1 MKDEIRSI
9 ASHFRVCGEPINVT
23 PVTRGHINDTYIV
36 TVEKNGQAAKYVL
49 QRINHAVFKDPP
61 AMMANIL
68 RVTEHIH
75 DKVQQADPALAR
87 RQLTV
92 VRTSDGEG
100 CYEDSEG
107 NFWRVYNFIEDAV
120 THDTLE
126 STDLAYEAA
135 RMFGWFQRMLIDLSG
150 PALNETIV
158 GFHNT
163 PRRLEVF
170 QELLKTDALNRAGNA
185 KGEIDF
191 LIENSHIC
199 SVLTDLADTGEI
211 PERIAHNDTKI
222 NNVMLDRTT
231 NKGVCVIDLD
241 TVMPGLSVYD
251 FGDMVRT
258 ATCSAAEDER
268 DLSKVAVDLK
278 LFEALVRG
286 YLAEAGRFLTSAEK
300 SHLVFA
306 GKLITF
312 EQFMRFLTDY
322 LAGDVYYKTSREGH
336 NLDRSRTQMKLVK
349 SIVEQEEVMS
359 ELVARAFGGDST

>member
-1 MKDEIRSI
+1 
-9 ASHFRVCGEPINVT
+9 
-23 PVTRGHINDTYIV
+23 
-36 TVEKNGQAAKYVL
+36 
-49 QRINHAVFKDPP
+49 
-61 AMMANIL
+61 
-68 RVTEHIH
+68 
-75 DKVQQADPALAR
+75 
-87 RQLTV
+87 
-92 VRTSDGEG
+92 
-100 CYEDSEG
+100 
-107 NFWRVYNFIEDAV
+107 
-120 THDTLE
+120 
-126 STDLAYEAA
+126 
-135 RMFGWFQRMLIDLSG
+135 
-150 PALNETIV
+150 
-158 GFHNT
+158 
-163 PRRLEVF
+163 
-170 QELLKTDALNRAGNA
+170 
-185 KGEIDF
+185 
-191 LIENSHIC
+191 
-199 SVLTDLADTGEI
+199 
-211 PERIAHNDTKI
+211 
-222 NNVMLDRTT
+222 
-231 NKGVCVIDLD
+231 
-241 TVMPGLSVYD
+241 VYD